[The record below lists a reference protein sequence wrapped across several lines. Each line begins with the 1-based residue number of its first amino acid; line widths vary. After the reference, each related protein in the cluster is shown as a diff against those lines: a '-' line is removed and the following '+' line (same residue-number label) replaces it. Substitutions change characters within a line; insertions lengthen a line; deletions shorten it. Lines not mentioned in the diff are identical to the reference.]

1 MVGEA
6 SLYLKPPSRNTIEDV
21 EVYKECLRDMTC
33 YVICTVFC
41 TVWIHSAASASIQIL
56 KRNSTKRK
64 EHTIFGCICTRH
76 IVNTHKLFQQRKEQ
90 ERQQC
95 YLGEILSRST
105 LMASLPTPTSPGQ
118 FWSVGVDKGRQGT
131 LFSSPSVT

>member
-1 MVGEA
+1 MVGQS
-6 SLYLKPPSRNTIEDV
+6 SLYLKPPSRNTIENV
-21 EVYKECLRDMTC
+21 EVYKECFRDMTC

-56 KRNSTKRK
+56 KRNSTKIK

-76 IVNTHKLFQQRKEQ
+76 IVKTHKMFQQRKEQ

-95 YLGEILSRST
+95 YLGDFESQYST
-105 LMASLPTPTSPGQ
+105 VASLPPLLYFP
-118 FWSVGVDKGRQGT
+118 WSVLVGQCR
-131 LFSSPSVT
+131 